1 MLRAL
6 TNIAHFKFIFCY
18 IVKYTVFKEPVHTFS
33 IPLIVIILVEVK
45 VLCTLILLLNF
56 YEYLC
61 LNYYQLYCLRILSFT
76 SFSLWLFINQWENK
90 EHPFYVYI
98 VNISVCSMSYAFS

>member
-6 TNIAHFKFIFCY
+6 TNIARFKFIFCY
-18 IVKYTVFKEPVHTFS
+18 IVKYTVFKWTGPHIQHSTDCNYTRRSKGFMYIDIAFEFLWIFVSQLLPV
-33 IPLIVIILVEVK
+33 
-45 VLCTLILLLNF
+45 
-56 YEYLC
+56 
-61 LNYYQLYCLRILSFT
+61 YCLRILSFT

-90 EHPFYVYI
+90 ERPVYVYI